1 MSDGSNG
8 TAGDGAPSRASPA
21 RTDATASKY
30 NQRNPAVKRI
40 LREMREMAEDASPAF
55 HAEAVEEDIFE
66 WHFAILGPED
76 SEFEGGIY
84 HGRVLLP
91 PEYPF
96 KPPSF
101 VLLTPSGRFETN
113 TKICLSITQHHP
125 EHWQPSW
132 SVRTALTAVRA
143 FMPSPA
149 EGAVG
154 SLDYTK
160 EERRKLAERSRREVP
175 EFGASPERREL
186 VRRVHAAMMRK
197 WEDSQD
203 SQASARKSQN
213 DFPEKNAEGAEQKES
228 EEVSV
233 ADGDGSA
240 AAASDATTERL
251 AETSVATNA
260 IETNATLAAT
270 LGSLSADAL
279 LTRPETLNPSAGP
292 SEEGAREGTRADVRA
307 LESAEREPSEEG
319 AEEVEADDTVS
330 ASEEE
335 KKNQPSDSPTETT
348 TTVRLG
354 ASANDSTD
362 VPGGGAFSSAEPSPR
377 SARVPV
383 PPRDSSPIAPVDET
397 PSSGGRET
405 SASASAV
412 SDASGSGSV
421 SAGPLRDLTA
431 RMAGRPHRRRAE
443 DSPEVTRLKQKLDV
457 AAAFLLFAIAA
468 ILARRFLAHVASG
481 DEF

>member
-1 MSDGSNG
+1 MSDGSDG

-40 LREMREMAEDASPAF
+40 LREMREMAEDVSPAF

-160 EERRKLAERSRREVP
+160 EERRKLAERSRREP
-175 EFGASPERREL
+175 P
-186 VRRVHAAMMRK
+186 
-197 WEDSQD
+197 
-203 SQASARKSQN
+203 
-213 DFPEKNAEGAEQKES
+213 
-228 EEVSV
+228 
-233 ADGDGSA
+233 GSA
-240 AAASDATTERL
+240 PPRAPRSRASRARRGAAQMGGQEKPVWRNRESRCESRL
-251 AETSVATNA
+251 
-260 IETNATLAAT
+260 
-270 LGSLSADAL
+270 
-279 LTRPETLNPSAGP
+279 
-292 SEEGAREGTRADVRA
+292 
-307 LESAEREPSEEG
+307 
-319 AEEVEADDTVS
+319 
-330 ASEEE
+330 
-335 KKNQPSDSPTETT
+335 SDSRE
-348 TTVRLG
+348 R
-354 ASANDSTD
+354 SRD
-362 VPGGGAFSSAEPSPR
+362 VCS
-377 SARVPV
+377 
-383 PPRDSSPIAPVDET
+383 
-397 PSSGGRET
+397 RE
-405 SASASAV
+405 S
-412 SDASGSGSV
+412 
-421 SAGPLRDLTA
+421 
-431 RMAGRPHRRRAE
+431 
-443 DSPEVTRLKQKLDV
+443 
-457 AAAFLLFAIAA
+457 
-468 ILARRFLAHVASG
+468 
-481 DEF
+481 

>member
-1 MSDGSNG
+1 MSDRSDG

-21 RTDATASKY
+21 HADSTASKY

-40 LREMREMAEDASPAF
+40 LREMREMAEDASPAY

-66 WHFAILGPED
+66 WHFAILGAED

-197 WEDSQD
+197 WEDSQ
-203 SQASARKSQN
+203 ASARKGQN

-251 AETSVATNA
+251 AETSAVVTNA
-260 IETNATLAAT
+260 IETNASDVAT
-270 LGSLSADAL
+270 LGSEADAL
-279 LTRPETLNPSAGP
+279 LTRPADDPSAGP

-348 TTVRLG
+348 TTSRLG

-468 ILARRFLAHVASG
+468 ILARRFLAHVKSG

>member
-160 EERRKLAERSRREVP
+160 EERRKLAERSRREPP
-175 EFGASPERREL
+175 EFGASPERRE
-186 VRRVHAAMMRK
+186 VARRAHAAALRK
-197 WEDSQD
+197 WADRRNQSGETENLDANPVSVTRENVPATCVPASRDASDTEADTEADGNGNERASATDASSNGFEKRTTTFPATPTRSEDSD
-203 SQASARKSQN
+203 RRK
-213 DFPEKNAEGAEQKES
+213 
-228 EEVSV
+228 
-233 ADGDGSA
+233 
-240 AAASDATTERL
+240 TET
-251 AETSVATNA
+251 ET
-260 IETNATLAAT
+260 ET
-270 LGSLSADAL
+270 
-279 LTRPETLNPSAGP
+279 E
-292 SEEGAREGTRADVRA
+292 
-307 LESAEREPSEEG
+307 
-319 AEEVEADDTVS
+319 
-330 ASEEE
+330 
-335 KKNQPSDSPTETT
+335 TETT
-348 TTVRLG
+348 
-354 ASANDSTD
+354 
-362 VPGGGAFSSAEPSPR
+362 PR
-377 SARVPV
+377 CV
-383 PPRDSSPIAPVDET
+383 ET
-397 PSSGGRET
+397 PSARLPPVSAEADSTRSSGRRE
-405 SASASAV
+405 
-412 SDASGSGSV
+412 SDAASGTSSAAPPPLSV
-421 SAGPLRDLTA
+421 GAP
-431 RMAGRPHRRRAE
+431 RRRRRE
-443 DSPEVTRLKQKLDV
+443 PDSPEVARLKQKLDV